1 MLRQWDRDVKR
12 VPEEELM
19 IEEQPNTP
27 VMLRVGDKIP
37 DFEARTT
44 HGPIKLSDFRGCWL
58 IFFSHPADFTPVCT
72 TEFIA
77 LARKADA
84 FEKMNCA
91 LIGLSVDSLYS
102 HLAWVRVIQEQ
113 YGAEISFPIVEDPS
127 MAVGKAFG
135 MIDENATDSTAMRTS
150 YFIDPEGIIR
160 ATTCYPYNVGRSVDE
175 MIRLLTALQTVADGE
190 ALTPEGWQPG
200 DDLLAVPPASV
211 ADIDDGEDW
220 FCRKVAP
227 T

>member
-1 MLRQWDRDVKR
+1 MLRQWGGDVKP
-12 VPEEELM
+12 VPEEDLM
-19 IEEQPNTP
+19 TEEQPHIP
-27 VMLRVGDKIP
+27 VMLRVGDRIP

-44 HGPIKLSDFRGCWL
+44 HGPIKLSDYRGRWL

-72 TEFIA
+72 TEFVA

-84 FEKMNCA
+84 FEKLDCA
-91 LIGLSVDSLYS
+91 LVGLSVDSLYS

-150 YFIDPEGIIR
+150 YFIDPQGIIR

-200 DDLLAVPPASV
+200 DDLLAVPPISI

-220 FCRKVAP
+220 FCRKVKPA
-227 T
+227 